1 MVSSVWIVI
10 NVHGT
15 RSMKGFLQPSFMK
28 IELTFGN
35 LKENLNRRQIVK
47 FEHGE
52 SEEKRW
58 DFGCRF
64 RGLVHGSSDT

>member
-28 IELTFGN
+28 
-35 LKENLNRRQIVK
+35 ENLNRRQIVK

-58 DFGCRF
+58 EFGCRF